1 MVMANSR
8 NLVSAEWLLQHADD
22 PDVRVIDGSW
32 YLPHQ
37 GRDARAEYSAGHIPG
52 AMFFDLDEHS
62 DHTSD
67 LPHMMPTP
75 EAFSEAVAALGVS
88 NSDHVVVYDGLGF
101 MSAPR
106 IWWMFKAFGHER
118 VSVLDGG
125 MPAWKRASGPVTDD
139 VAQINAGIY
148 QAVLNPDFVS
158 DRTEM
163 LGLIGSG
170 TRQIVDARS
179 SERFAGRAP
188 EPRKGIKSGHMPAAK
203 NLPFQKLVSENGL
216 FESSTKIQEVFQDA
230 GVDLSLPVVTTCG
243 SGVTAAILTLGL
255 TEIGHSDTKL
265 YDGSWAEWASHPET
279 SNKIES
285 MT

>member
-1 MVMANSR
+1 MANSR

-22 PDVRVIDGSW
+22 PDVRLVDGSW

-37 GRDARAEYSAGHIPG
+37 GRDARAEYSAAHIPG

-75 EAFSEAVAALGVS
+75 KAFSEAVAALGVS

-125 MPAWKRASGPVTDD
+125 MPAWKRAGGPVTDD
-139 VAQINAGIY
+139 VAQINAGTY
-148 QAVLNPDFVS
+148 QAVLNPNFVS

-163 LGLIGSG
+163 LGLIESG

-179 SERFAGRAP
+179 ADRFSGRAP
-188 EPRKGIKSGHMPAAK
+188 EPRKGIESGHMPKAK
-203 NLPFQKLVSENGL
+203 NLPFQKLVAENGL
-216 FESSTKIQEVFQDA
+216 FESSAKIQEAFQDA

-255 TEIGHSDTKL
+255 AEIGHSDTKL
-265 YDGSWAEWASHPET
+265 YDGSWAEWASHRET